1 MQTPRVSKHL
11 PSVQKLRALAVL
23 CVLFYHFGL
32 GFSRGYL
39 GVDIFFVISGFVITR
54 SILIRYESLKIR
66 TVFEFYTKRVLRLFP
81 AFAAMF
87 VFVFT
92 LSFLVLSPNV
102 GVQQQAIK
110 SGLGSLFGVS
120 NLLIPRI
127 TGGYFDTP
135 SKLNPFLHTWSLSV
149 ENQFY
154 FIFPLFLALIL
165 IKNKTWVKK
174 VFTELVLFSIF
185 LSSVYLFVELE
196 KYPMLSSIAPA
207 YFSPLARI
215 WEFMLGVYI
224 ARGAQ
229 EPNKSSKRSIKSSAS
244 GIFVI
249 AILFLA
255 NFDGLDAR
263 SATFLVVILTSLI
276 ILNTIT
282 NGDKVDSAWHSKFLD
297 WIGDRSYSIYLYH
310 WPIFV
315 LLPLIFVGYFERLQI
330 VAIALIATLF
340 MSEFSYRY
348 LERKLQFRLRESLRG
363 VWKFTGLG
371 FSALLLF
378 AFAFAWLAQSGMNQS
393 WALTSHKAI
402 KLNCD
407 RGPGELPEKATAACV
422 WKSEVEKSKGK
433 EILIFGDSLAW
444 SGADSVI
451 DAGLELGYSVT
462 LHTRNGCYARFG
474 KVEDQS
480 VCSSWSRSVFDEIVK
495 SKPKLVMLYGNYRE
509 ALPEETLDLLS
520 RLKKTQQRTI
530 IVLPPPDG
538 DYYSEIRGLVNFG
551 IPGNR
556 TGPLPGEVYVPQE
569 YREGLFSVFQPHQ
582 YICKETR
589 CPISEDGN
597 EYYNY
602 GNHLSNFGNSK
613 LTAPLRDV
621 FEEAGKSS

>member
-1 MQTPRVSKHL
+1 
-11 PSVQKLRALAVL
+11 VQKLRALAVL

-39 GVDIFFVISGFVITR
+39 GVDVFFVISGFVITR
-54 SILIRYESLKIR
+54 SILIKNEKLKVR
-66 TVFEFYTKRVLRLFP
+66 TVFEFYTNRVLRLFP

-87 VFVFT
+87 VFVFVV
-92 LSFLVLSPNV
+92 SFLVLSPNI

-110 SGLGSLFGVS
+110 SGVGSLFGVS
-120 NLLIPRI
+120 NVLIPRI

-154 FIFPLFLALIL
+154 FIFPVFIALI
-165 IKNKTWVKK
+165 IFKYKTRVKK
-174 VFTELVLFSIF
+174 VFTELLLFSIF

-196 KYPMLSSIAPA
+196 KYPLLSIIAPA
-207 YFSPLARI
+207 YFSPLTRI
-215 WEFMLGVYI
+215 WEFMLGLYI
-224 ARGAQ
+224 ARAL
-229 EPNKSSKRSIKSSAS
+229 KSQIRTMSSIKNLTS
-244 GIFVI
+244 GVFVI
-249 AILFLA
+249 GILFLT
-255 NFDGLDAR
+255 NYDGLDSR

-276 ILNTIT
+276 IVNTIT
-282 NGDKVDSAWHSKFLD
+282 KGNTFDSKWTSKLLD

-315 LLPLIFVGYFERLQI
+315 LLPVLFVGYFESLQI
-330 VAIALIATLF
+330 VAIAITLTLF
-340 MSEFSYRY
+340 LSELSFRY
-348 LERKLQFRLRESLRG
+348 LEKEFQSRLRGNLLRI
-363 VWKFTGLG
+363 WKFTGLG
-371 FSALLLF
+371 FAALLIYAASITSLT
-378 AFAFAWLAQSGMNQS
+378 QSGMNQS
-393 WALTSHKAI
+393 WALTNHEAI
-402 KLNCD
+402 KRNCD
-407 RGPGELPEKATAACV
+407 LGLDVLPEKATSPCV

-433 EILIFGDSLAW
+433 EIFIFGDSLAW

-509 ALPEETLDLLS
+509 ALPDETLDLLT
-520 RLKKTQQRTI
+520 RLKKIQQRTI

-556 TGPLPGEVYVPQE
+556 TGSLPGEVYVPQE
-569 YREGLFSVFQPHQ
+569 YLEGLFSVFQPHQ

-613 LTAPLRDV
+613 LTAPLRDI
-621 FEEAGKSS
+621 FEEVGKSS